1 MLQKLENDVRQ
12 HIRVEQQM
20 KIYQDSQDQKIE
32 DADKKIKDLEFEI
45 SMLKK
50 SQVEVETRTEQLMSE
65 RDKWRVDCT
74 AAQKALEDKVKK
86 VVELESAVKRRV
98 VEIEGL

>member
-1 MLQKLENDVRQ
+1 
-12 HIRVEQQM
+12 
-20 KIYQDSQDQKIE
+20 
-32 DADKKIKDLEFEI
+32 
-45 SMLKK
+45 
-50 SQVEVETRTEQLMSE
+50 MSE